1 MRPEVKRI
9 LVLGG
14 SNTDLT
20 AAPRSGQLVRGTSNP
35 GRVVLAPGGVG
46 RNIAANLG
54 YLGLPVSLLSAV
66 EDSPLGDSLLAMTE
80 AAGVD
85 VSRVR
90 RGEPGESG
98 VYVAVHDGSGDLAV
112 AVSDMG
118 VADRV
123 DSEYVEANRS
133 LIEDAAYL
141 VMDANAPAEAM
152 ERALSIAT
160 GAGVPVIADPV
171 SLEKGRRLAAL
182 EGRLFLATPNREE
195 AKVLLRGTV
204 AVDHF
209 VVTRGALGVGWL
221 APEAERCRLFA
232 PEPVAEGHSSGAG
245 DAFVAGLVA
254 RLYEGGSMEE
264 AIKYGIGAARLILR
278 LPETTTPEL
287 SPESVEEE
295 VKRCFYR

>member
-1 MRPEVKRI
+1 MHNSRGSRRMRPEVKRI

-20 AAPRSGQLVRGTSNP
+20 AVPLSGRLVPGTSNP

-90 RGEPGESG
+90 RGDPGESG
-98 VYVAVHDGSGDLAV
+98 VYVAVHDGS
-112 AVSDMG
+112 
-118 VADRV
+118 
-123 DSEYVEANRS
+123 
-133 LIEDAAYL
+133 
-141 VMDANAPAEAM
+141 
-152 ERALSIAT
+152 
-160 GAGVPVIADPV
+160 
-171 SLEKGRRLAAL
+171 
-182 EGRLFLATPNREE
+182 
-195 AKVLLRGTV
+195 
-204 AVDHF
+204 
-209 VVTRGALGVGWL
+209 
-221 APEAERCRLFA
+221 
-232 PEPVAEGHSSGAG
+232 G

-287 SPESVEEE
+287 SPENVEEE